1 VEERDIWQA
10 LKRRKA
16 SWIGYIL
23 RRNGIV
29 KRVIEG
35 KIYGR
40 LEMTGR

>member
-1 VEERDIWQA
+1 MEERNIWQA

-23 RRNGIV
+23 RSSCVV